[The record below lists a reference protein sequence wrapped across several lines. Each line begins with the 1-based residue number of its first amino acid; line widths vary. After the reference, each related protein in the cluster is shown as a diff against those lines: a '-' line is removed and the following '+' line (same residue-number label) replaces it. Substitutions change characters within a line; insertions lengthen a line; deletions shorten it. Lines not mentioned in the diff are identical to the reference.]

1 MNVAQSPSTTFP
13 TCITLHV
20 LYRNSGTALP
30 KGGFFKGD
38 MRDSEAH
45 WRRNAGTWK
54 LCSEDCNNFYCI
66 ESVENCADE
75 LKAIFFACWN
85 NQVNWAARKDLSKTR
100 SSRLVSYL
108 LFKVT
113 QKVPSFPSISIF
125 TSLGRQWELFCL
137 NRWKY
142 PIRTQERSSVP
153 SIWMVIS
160 QDDWLYAGLQRQ
172 GRKSIGCLL
181 GTRVVMWVIHF
192 NQ

>member
-1 MNVAQSPSTTFP
+1 
-13 TCITLHV
+13 
-20 LYRNSGTALP
+20 
-30 KGGFFKGD
+30 

-113 QKVPSFPSISIF
+113 QKVLSFPSISIF
-125 TSLGRQWELFCL
+125 TSVKNHFDTRRELCTVSMTGTFTRWLVICWTAASGTIKNWMLARNTSRHVSFTLQPVELRICCHGKIAKLAGSISVARAGQPACCL
-137 NRWKY
+137 
-142 PIRTQERSSVP
+142 SS
-153 SIWMVIS
+153 
-160 QDDWLYAGLQRQ
+160 
-172 GRKSIGCLL
+172 
-181 GTRVVMWVIHF
+181 F
-192 NQ
+192 F